1 MATSMPYSNAAYGNT
16 TLGDM
21 QPMAPMQTDSYGDG
35 LPPMN
40 AHQSMSAR
48 TSRSNSLI
56 RPGSGVEE
64 NRRSMSALEMGH
76 ARLNFNDFRS
86 NNGMPN
92 NMSHDMSPY
101 ANQQSQPASTVT
113 NGQPHY
119 SYDNAMGH
127 QDMNSTNMK
136 QEDNESASYGR
147 PTLPNV
153 NGLPN
158 GQDHSARWNGSFNG
172 NGDAQSQDNFL
183 NMNSSMASGPHPTKA
198 GGVLTVNNF

>member
-1 MATSMPYSNAAYGNT
+1 
-16 TLGDM
+16 
-21 QPMAPMQTDSYGDG
+21 MAPMQTDSYGDG

-64 NRRSMSALEMGH
+64 NRRSMSALDMGH
-76 ARLNFNDFRS
+76 ARLNFNDFRAT
-86 NNGMPN
+86 NGMAN
-92 NMSHDMSPY
+92 GMSHDMSPY
-101 ANQQSQPASTVT
+101 ANQPNQSAAGVA

-127 QDMNSTNMK
+127 QDIAPSSMSVK
-136 QEDNESASYGR
+136 QEDNESAPYGR

-153 NGLPN
+153 NGIPN
-158 GQDHSARWNGSFNG
+158 GQDHATRWNGSFSG
-172 NGDAQSQDNFL
+172 NGDNQSQDNFL